1 MSLSKSALGLAAL
14 AFVAGSAALSA
25 SSPALAGS
33 NTNHGPTSILD
44 PNTGPLADWEVFGF
58 DLSSVPDDP
67 ASLAAFRTSLD
78 PWTQQG
84 IANRCRYDITLQPFR
99 YSPKVRDFCWSR

>member
-14 AFVAGSAALSA
+14 AFLAGSAVFSA
-25 SSPALAGS
+25 SSPALAG

-44 PNTGPLADWEVFGF
+44 PNSGPLADWEVFGF
-58 DLSSVPDDP
+58 DLSSIPDDP
-67 ASLAAFRTSLD
+67 ASLAAFRASLD

-84 IANRCRYDITLQPFR
+84 ITNRCRYDIGIHPFR
-99 YSPKVRDFCWSR
+99 YSPKVRDFCWAR